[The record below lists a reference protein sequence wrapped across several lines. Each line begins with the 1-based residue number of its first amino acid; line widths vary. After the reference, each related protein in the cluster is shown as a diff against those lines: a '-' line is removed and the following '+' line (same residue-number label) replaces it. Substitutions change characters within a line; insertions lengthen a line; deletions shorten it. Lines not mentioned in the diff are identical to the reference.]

1 MIKIISAISK
11 NNRGIGFNNSIPWN
25 SKIDLQF
32 FKNIT
37 SKPNSNNIL
46 IMGHNTWKSL
56 PFKPLPN
63 RINVI
68 ISSKNKEFF
77 NFNYHNVILFNDIY
91 KALNYFHNSFNLLT
105 YDNLPYKNIIDD
117 LKPNNIFI
125 IGGENIYKQT
135 INFSDEIYL
144 NIINKNFIC
153 DSFFPNIPSSFN
165 LNSVS
170 TSFDDSLNCNIDFL
184 HYNKNFNS
192 NILNPDIQYFNAI
205 NNILNN
211 GFYNNDRT
219 GTGII
224 KYPGINMRFSLSD
237 NNLPLLTTKKMF
249 FNGIIHELLWFL
261 KGQTNNKILQKNNV
275 HIWDDNT
282 SSNFLK
288 NNNLPYNEGDAGPI
302 YGFNFR
308 HYGADYID
316 CNTNYSGLG
325 FDQVNYVINL
335 LKNNPHSRRILIN
348 LWNPTI
354 LHKQSLPPCHL
365 LYQFIVNDDKLSC
378 ILYQRSGD
386 MGLGVPFNITSA
398 SIMTYIFAHL
408 SNLKP
413 FQLIHYIGDAHIYN
427 DHIQPLQQ
435 QILREPFPSPKLFIN
450 PNKKFNSIED
460 FNFDD
465 FIIKGYLSH
474 DKINMKMSI

>member
-1 MIKIISAISK
+1 MIKIISAICK
-11 NNRGIGFNNSIPWN
+11 NNRGIGYKGNIPWN
-25 SKIDLQF
+25 SKIDLNF

-37 SKPNSNNIL
+37 SEPNKNNIL
-46 IMGHNTWKSL
+46 IMGSKTWDSL
-56 PFKPLPN
+56 PYKPLKD

-68 ISSKNKEFF
+68 ISNKERS
-77 NFNYHNVILFNDIY
+77 NFKNYKDYNIILFNDIY
-91 KALNYFHNSFNLLT
+91 KALNYFTKSYNLLSS
-105 YDNLPYKNIIDD
+105 DFNPILNLN
-117 LKPNNIFI
+117 LKSENNNNIFI

-135 INFSDEIYL
+135 INLADEIYL
-144 NIINKNFIC
+144 NIINKNYDC
-153 DSFFPNIPSSFN
+153 DRFFPPIPSQFN
-165 LNSVS
+165 
-170 TSFDDSLNCNIDFL
+170 
-184 HYNKNFNS
+184 
-192 NILNPDIQYFNAI
+192 I
-205 NNILNN
+205 NNISTVYDNQIKSEIDFIHYDKKNIINDNENEYLNSIKKIIKF
-211 GFYNNDRT
+211 GFYTEERT

-224 KYPGINMRFSLSD
+224 KYPGINMRFSLS
-237 NNLPLLTTKKMF
+237 NNNFPLLTSKKMF
-249 FNGIIHELLWFL
+249 VHGIIHELLWFL
-261 KGQTNNKILQKNNV
+261 KGQTNNKILQNNNV

-282 SSNFLK
+282 SSSFLK
-288 NNNLPYNEGDAGPI
+288 NNNLPYIEGDAGPI

-308 HYGADYID
+308 HFGANYID
-316 CNTNYSGLG
+316 CNTNYSGQG

-335 LKNNPHSRRILIN
+335 LKNNPQSRRILIN

-354 LHKQSLPPCHL
+354 LHQQSLPPCHL

-386 MGLGVPFNITSA
+386 IGLGVPFNIASA

-413 FQLIHYIGDAHIYN
+413 FELIHYIGDAHIYN
-427 DHIQPLQQ
+427 DHIQPLKQ

-450 PNKKFNSIED
+450 PNKKFNSIDD